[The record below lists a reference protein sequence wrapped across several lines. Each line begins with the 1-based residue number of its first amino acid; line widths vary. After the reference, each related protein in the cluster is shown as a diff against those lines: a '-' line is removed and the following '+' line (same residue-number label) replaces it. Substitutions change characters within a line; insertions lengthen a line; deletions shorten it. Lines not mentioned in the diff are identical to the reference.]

1 LPIQAGQHHTK
12 ESYTMPANPWRH
24 YTLRECA
31 TLPTE
36 ELKEAARQDF
46 MALVDVTVAE
56 ASQPDMRASTKE
68 WLRSPEQIEQ
78 WTDALRW
85 ADSSLQNSVDVKTYT
100 QDARL
105 KQTARLRNGVARR
118 LAEANQLRGQYK
130 RDAYKASDA
139 LKKDLDPDHRARVWL
154 ALYFRDETLALRTEI
169 AAQRGINPFRD
180 DDEQKP
186 KHWGEDI
193 EIAYRQGLFFLE
205 ETPAVAQMRA
215 MSDARFVGTVAKDAA
230 TREDRIVELRHPLL
244 LHRWDASLR
253 QIAADTQAGD
263 AALMSLPRLDRNEL
277 QGMPKEQAMQ
287 LLARRRRFTSVEHRF
302 LECRSLTR
310 EVMGAIQARRRELDK
325 PRVDL
330 TADVRVELVQ
340 RHPDEYAYI
349 RQQIAATLSDLGR
362 SAGEPRNMSPRQAAV
377 LKDEIFSS
385 LESGSWH

>member
-1 LPIQAGQHHTK
+1 
-12 ESYTMPANPWRH
+12 MPTNPWRH

-36 ELKEAARQDF
+36 ELQEAAREDF

-85 ADSSLQNSVDVKTYT
+85 ADSSLQNSVDLKTYT

-105 KQTARLRNGVARR
+105 KQTARLRNGVGRR

-130 RDAYKASDA
+130 RDAYKASAA
-139 LKKDLDPDHRARVWL
+139 LKKDLDADHRARVWL
-154 ALYFRDETLALRTEI
+154 ALHFRDETLELRTSI
-169 AAQRGINPFRD
+169 AAQRGIDPFRGD
-180 DDEQKP
+180 AEENP

-193 EIAYRQGLFFLE
+193 EIAFRQGLFFLE
-205 ETPAVAQMRA
+205 ETPVVAQMRA
-215 MSDARFVGTVAKDAA
+215 MPEARFVDAVADDAA

-244 LHRWDASLR
+244 LHRWDGALR
-253 QIAADTQAGD
+253 QIAAGTQVGD
-263 AALMSLPRLDRNEL
+263 AKLMSLPRLDRDEL
-277 QGMPKEQAMQ
+277 LGMPEAQAMQ
-287 LLARRRRFTSVEHRF
+287 LLARRRRFTSAEHRF

-330 TADVRVELVQ
+330 TSDVRVELMQ

-349 RQQIAATLSDLGR
+349 RQQIAATLAELER
-362 SAGEPRNMSPRQAAV
+362 SAGEPRNMAPVQAAA
-377 LKDEIFSS
+377 LKEEIFSA
-385 LESGSWH
+385 LHSGNWR

>member
-1 LPIQAGQHHTK
+1 
-12 ESYTMPANPWRH
+12 MPTNPWRH
-24 YTLRECA
+24 YTLRECV

-36 ELKEAARQDF
+36 ELKEAAREDF

-85 ADSSLQNSVDVKTYT
+85 ADSSLQNSVDLKTYT

-105 KQTARLRNGVARR
+105 KQTARLRNGVGRR

-130 RDAYKASDA
+130 RDAYKASAA
-139 LKKDLDPDHRARVWL
+139 LKKDLDADHRARVWL
-154 ALYFRDETLALRTEI
+154 ALFFRDETLELRTSM
-169 AAQRGINPFRD
+169 AAQRGIDPFRAD
-180 DDEQKP
+180 TEEKP

-215 MSDARFVGTVAKDAA
+215 MTDARFVGAVADDAA

-244 LHRWDASLR
+244 LHRWDEALR
-253 QIAADTQAGD
+253 QIAAGTQVGD
-263 AALMSLPRLDRNEL
+263 AKLMSLPRLDRNEL
-277 QGMPKEQAMQ
+277 LGMPEAQAMQ
-287 LLARRRRFTSVEHRF
+287 LLARRRRFTSAEHRF

-330 TADVRVELVQ
+330 TADVRAELMQ

-349 RQQIAATLSDLGR
+349 RQQIAATFAELER
-362 SAGEPRNMSPRQAAV
+362 SAGEPRNMAPAQAAA
-377 LKDEIFSS
+377 LKEEIFSA
-385 LESGSWH
+385 LHGGSWR